1 MRWWLL
7 LLGAL
12 ASGALAAGGP
22 VLSPQEAAR
31 HRGELVTIAGQVTEV
46 NERADGIEIR
56 VGRDPG
62 VAVMVPAAGRGRL
75 GQDVNALVGRAVEV
89 TGFVSPPGEPLAL
102 RMERPENFVI
112 AAGRHA
118 APSDE
123 EKLRSRI
130 RELEDEVARL
140 RAQLPQGS
148 LSAVT
153 YGPNSPPHAPLP
165 LYASQATVLAE
176 RGVPDR
182 VEWGPR
188 GRTLYYGRQEWIFD
202 AQGQLIEMRGDR

>member
-1 MRWWLL
+1 MRSSLL

-12 ASGALAAGGP
+12 ASGALAAGAP
-22 VLSPQEAAR
+22 VLSPQDAER
-31 HRGELVTIAGQVTEV
+31 HRGELITIAGEVTEV
-46 NERADGIEIR
+46 RERADGIEIR

-62 VAVMVPAAGRGRL
+62 VAVMVPTAVRGRL
-75 GQDVNALVGRAVEV
+75 GRDVDALAGRVVEV
-89 TGFVSPPGEPLAL
+89 TGFVSPPGQPLAL
-102 RMERPENFVI
+102 RVERPEGVAI
-112 AAGRHA
+112 ATGRRA
-118 APSDE
+118 TSDE

-130 RELEDEVARL
+130 RELETEVARL
-140 RAQLPQGS
+140 RAQVPQGG

-153 YGPNSPPHAPLP
+153 YGPSAPPHAPLP
-165 LYASQATVLAE
+165 PYATQAAVLAE

-188 GRTLYYGRQEWIFD
+188 GRTLYYGRQEWLFD